1 MESDL
6 SDTIIGLKQS
16 IKAVK
21 SGKALKAFVAED
33 ADFHVRE
40 PFLTICRENGVPVE
54 YYKTCKELGSACKI
68 DVGAAVAVV
77 QKDDASFSNKKE

>member
-1 MESDL
+1 MDSGL

-16 IKAVK
+16 VKAVK
-21 SGKALKAFVAED
+21 GGNAAKAFVAED

-40 PFLTICRENGVPVE
+40 PFLTICREYGVPVE

-68 DVGAAVAVV
+68 DVGAAVAVLK
-77 QKDDASFSNKKE
+77 KDSLSFSNTEE